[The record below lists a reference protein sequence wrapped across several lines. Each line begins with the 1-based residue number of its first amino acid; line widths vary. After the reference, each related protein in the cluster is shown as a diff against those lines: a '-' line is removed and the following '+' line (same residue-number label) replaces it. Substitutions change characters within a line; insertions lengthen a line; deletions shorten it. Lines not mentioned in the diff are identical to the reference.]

1 MRKKTIKIGIL
12 PYQQFKKYTMA
23 IARGQYKPKKTEPKI
38 WFESIKSLA
47 QVLSN
52 ENQLLLQLIIDRE
65 PDSIKELAE
74 LAGRKSNN
82 VSRTL
87 KTLKRYGIVDLIPQ
101 KRTVKPVVL
110 ITDFTVEFGL
120 SSTNALFLLDDRART
135 DIRKPTAMA

>member
-1 MRKKTIKIGIL
+1 M
-12 PYQQFKKYTMA
+12 PYQQFKNYTMA

-52 ENQLLLQLIIDRE
+52 ENQLLLQLIIDRD

-110 ITDFTVEFGL
+110 ITDFTIEFGL
-120 SSTNALFLLDDRART
+120 SSTDALFLFDDRART
-135 DIRKPTAMA
+135 DTRRPTATV

>member
-1 MRKKTIKIGIL
+1 MRKKTIKMGIM
-12 PYQQFKKYTMA
+12 PYQQFKNYTMA
-23 IARGQYKPKKTEPKI
+23 IAKGQYKPKKTEPKI

-120 SSTNALFLLDDRART
+120 SSTGAFFLLDDRART
-135 DIRKPTAMA
+135 DIRRPTAAA

>member
-1 MRKKTIKIGIL
+1 MRKKTIKIGIM
-12 PYQQFKKYTMA
+12 PYEQFKKYTMA
-23 IARGQYKPKKTEPKI
+23 IARGQYKPKKTEAKI

-47 QVLSN
+47 QVLSH
-52 ENQLLLQLIIDRE
+52 ENQQLLQLIIDQE

-74 LAGRKSNN
+74 AAGRKSNN

-87 KTLKRYGIVDLIPQ
+87 KTLKRYGIVDLIPH

-120 SSTNALFLLDDRART
+120 SSTEALYLPADRART
-135 DIRKPTAMA
+135 DIRRPTAQ

>member
-1 MRKKTIKIGIL
+1 MRKKTIKIGIM
-12 PYQQFKKYTMA
+12 PYEHFKKYTMA
-23 IARGQYKPKKTEPKI
+23 IARGQYKPKKSEPKI

-47 QVLSN
+47 QVLSR
-52 ENQLLLQLIIDRE
+52 ENQQLLQLIIDQE

-74 LAGRKSNN
+74 AAGRKSNN

-87 KTLKRYGIVDLIPQ
+87 KTLKRYGIVDLIPH

-120 SSTNALFLLDDRART
+120 SSTETPYLPADSGHT
-135 DIRKPTAMA
+135 DNRKTVAH

>member
-1 MRKKTIKIGIL
+1 MRKKTIKIGIM

-23 IARGQYKPKKTEPKI
+23 IARGQYKPKKSEPNI

-52 ENQLLLQLIIDRE
+52 ENQQLLQLIIDEE

-74 LAGRKSNN
+74 AAGRKSNN

-87 KTLKRYGIVDLIPQ
+87 KTLKRYGIVDLIPSR
-101 KRTVKPVVL
+101 RTVKPVVL

-120 SSTNALFLLDDRART
+120 SSNYALFLKGDGARNE
-135 DIRKPTAMA
+135 IRRPMA

>member
-1 MRKKTIKIGIL
+1 MRKKTIRIGIM

-23 IARGQYKPKKTEPKI
+23 IARGQYKPKKSEPNI

-52 ENQLLLQLIIDRE
+52 ENQQLLQLIIDEE

-74 LAGRKSNN
+74 AAGRKSNN

-87 KTLKRYGIVDLIPQ
+87 KTLKHYGIVDLIPHR
-101 KRTVKPVVL
+101 RTVKPVVL
-110 ITDFTVEFGL
+110 ITDFKVEFGL
-120 SSTNALFLLDDRART
+120 SSTNALFLKGDRARS
-135 DIRKPTAMA
+135 DNRRPMAQ

>member
-1 MRKKTIKIGIL
+1 MRKKTIKIGIM
-12 PYQQFKKYTMA
+12 PYDQFKKYTVA
-23 IARGQYKPKKTEPKI
+23 IARGQHKPKKSEPKI

-47 QVLSN
+47 QVLSR
-52 ENQLLLQLIIDRE
+52 ENQLLLQLIIDQE

-74 LAGRKSNN
+74 AAGRKSNN

-87 KTLKRYGIVDLIPQ
+87 KTLKRYGIVDLIPH

-120 SSTNALFLLDDRART
+120 SSTEAPYLPADRART
-135 DIRKPTAMA
+135 DIRRAAAH

>member
-1 MRKKTIKIGIL
+1 MSLIK
-12 PYQQFKKYTMA
+12 
-23 IARGQYKPKKTEPKI
+23 GQYKPKKTEPKI

-82 VSRTL
+82 VSQTL
-87 KTLKRYGIVDLIPQ
+87 KTLKRYG
-101 KRTVKPVVL
+101 
-110 ITDFTVEFGL
+110 
-120 SSTNALFLLDDRART
+120 SNALNPLALAN
-135 DIRKPTAMA
+135 KNPTFENRLHPIPMRGSELII

>member
-1 MRKKTIKIGIL
+1 M

-23 IARGQYKPKKTEPKI
+23 VASGQYKPKKTEPKI

-120 SSTNALFLLDDRART
+120 SSTNPLFLLDDRART
-135 DIRKPTAMA
+135 DISRPSATA

>member
-1 MRKKTIKIGIL
+1 M
-12 PYQQFKKYTMA
+12 PYEQFKKYTMA
-23 IARGQYKPKKTEPKI
+23 IARGQYKPKKTEAKI

-47 QVLSN
+47 QVLSHK
-52 ENQLLLQLIIDRE
+52 NQLLLQLIIDQE

-74 LAGRKSNN
+74 AAGRKSNN

-87 KTLKRYGIVDLIPQ
+87 KTLKRYGIVDLIPH

-120 SSTNALFLLDDRART
+120 SSTQAHFLPSGRNRT
-135 DIRKPTAMA
+135 NIRRTAAH

>member
-1 MRKKTIKIGIL
+1 MRKKTIKIGIM
-12 PYQQFKKYTMA
+12 PYDQFKKYTMA

-38 WFESIKSLA
+38 WFETIKSLA

-52 ENQLLLQLIIDRE
+52 ENQQLLQLIIDQE

-74 LAGRKSNN
+74 AAGRKSNN

-87 KTLKRYGIVDLIPQ
+87 KTLKRYGIVDLIPH

-120 SSTNALFLLDDRART
+120 SRTQAHYLSSDRART
-135 DIRKPTAMA
+135 DIRRLTAQ

>member
-1 MRKKTIKIGIL
+1 M
-12 PYQQFKKYTMA
+12 PYDQFKKYTMA

-47 QVLSN
+47 QVLSH
-52 ENQLLLQLIIDRE
+52 ENQQLLQLIINQE

-74 LAGRKSNN
+74 AAGRKSNN

-87 KTLKRYGIVDLIPQ
+87 KTLKRYGIVDLIPH

-120 SSTNALFLLDDRART
+120 SSAKTPYLPDDNGHT
-135 DIRKPTAMA
+135 EIRKTAAH

>member
-1 MRKKTIKIGIL
+1 MRKKTIKIGIM
-12 PYQQFKKYTMA
+12 PYQQFKKYTIA
-23 IARGQYKPKKTEPKI
+23 IARGQYKPKKREPTI

-52 ENQLLLQLIIDRE
+52 ENQQLLQLIIDQE

-74 LAGRKSNN
+74 AAGRKSNN

-87 KTLKRYGIVDLIPQ
+87 KTLKRYGIVDLIPHR
-101 KRTVKPVVL
+101 RTVKPVVL

-120 SSTNALFLLDDRART
+120 SSTNALFLKGDRART
-135 DIRKPTAMA
+135 DNRRPTAQ

>member
-1 MRKKTIKIGIL
+1 MRKKTIKIGIM
-12 PYQQFKKYTMA
+12 PYQKFKKYTMA
-23 IARGQYKPKKTEPKI
+23 LASGQYKPKKTEPKI

-65 PDSIKELAE
+65 PDSIKELSE

-120 SSTNALFLLDDRART
+120 SSTDALFLLDDRART
-135 DIRKPTAMA
+135 DIRRDTATA